1 MTGPS
6 TCRVTAYSQ
15 LSGVMRADAL
25 ELWIELG
32 FVTKSIHPLG
42 HSLLQFA
49 YPVEVIVAQISANP
63 VSISSCSKS
72 RRSEDDV
79 LILYAVP
86 CLCFLVEQT
95 YGYSISIYRVVGPV
109 SLLELRSS
117 CAAM

>member
-1 MTGPS
+1 
-6 TCRVTAYSQ
+6 
-15 LSGVMRADAL
+15 MRADAL

-42 HSLLQFA
+42 HILLQFA
-49 YPVEVIVAQISANP
+49 YPVEVIAAQISVKP
-63 VSISSCSKS
+63 VSFSSCSKS
-72 RRSEDDV
+72 RYRRSEDDV

-95 YGYSISIYRVVGPV
+95 HGYSISIYRVVGPV
-109 SLLELRSS
+109 SLLELRTS